1 MDGARSGTVDRTRR
15 GAQSVRKTRN
25 HTLGSALQALY
36 GFMARSEARARAF
49 MALLLSVAL
58 TAAVDT
64 DTRDGVISSLRQAL
78 REARASMRTSSAA
91 TARGRQLNP
100 AASAQAAT
108 PEELCSSGDC
118 LIELTTGI
126 AGWTGAGAT
135 VPDPHWAPVY
145 WGKWIGDGNPETAQG
160 LLIASVSFR
169 VSEPACAS
177 FNLALAADG
186 KVQSAQLNGRPL
198 AVPSHTH
205 RTTTSLAGSAGLV
218 AARGI
223 GNFVSGI
230 NTLVLTVVNDAGAL
244 GLYVQG
250 SVQLLCPMDE
260 ATVSMKPAHGPT
272 AGHTTV
278 VLTSNVQVR
287 ACGWQHVRM
296 GERKTTVPLD
306 SPYSALFSFT
316 VPLPPARAFL
326 PFEPVAQP
334 FFSLRVR
341 LAPYRDLPLPSGYL
355 RACLSVSEGATTSH
369 PSAFFLSLFFAI
381 VCSTIAAVRERL
393 YSVPFRRD

>member
-1 MDGARSGTVDRTRR
+1 
-15 GAQSVRKTRN
+15 
-25 HTLGSALQALY
+25 
-36 GFMARSEARARAF
+36 
-49 MALLLSVAL
+49 
-58 TAAVDT
+58 
-64 DTRDGVISSLRQAL
+64 
-78 REARASMRTSSAA
+78 
-91 TARGRQLNP
+91 
-100 AASAQAAT
+100 
-108 PEELCSSGDC
+108 
-118 LIELTTGI
+118 
-126 AGWTGAGAT
+126 
-135 VPDPHWAPVY
+135 
-145 WGKWIGDGNPETAQG
+145 
-160 LLIASVSFR
+160 
-169 VSEPACAS
+169 
-177 FNLALAADG
+177 
-186 KVQSAQLNGRPL
+186 
-198 AVPSHTH
+198 
-205 RTTTSLAGSAGLV
+205 
-218 AARGI
+218 
-223 GNFVSGI
+223 
-230 NTLVLTVVNDAGAL
+230 
-244 GLYVQG
+244 
-250 SVQLLCPMDE
+250 
-260 ATVSMKPAHGPT
+260 MKPAHGPT

-369 PSAFFLSLFFAI
+369 PSALFLSLFFAI